1 MDIMVDYWIRIQEA
15 KKDRI
20 HNTAFFKRKNKIVIN
35 PGGLVRRVDGDVR
48 VDVARH
54 CQRGS
59 KNILDCIVCCQSS
72 STDADDDQE
81 PAVDPLPHRQASL
94 FNPLDG
100 EGSVRELDVAVGR
113 EHKG

>member
-20 HNTAFFKRKNKIVIN
+20 HNTAFYKRKNEIVIN

-59 KNILDCIVCCQSS
+59 KNIPKKTFMKRLLRDNKFW
-72 STDADDDQE
+72 
-81 PAVDPLPHRQASL
+81 R
-94 FNPLDG
+94 FG
-100 EGSVRELDVAVGR
+100 EKE
-113 EHKG
+113 